1 MKKKIMS
8 LIFALVLTFALIPA
22 AMQVSANIPGHMYSF
37 AIKNDSS
44 LWAWGYNEYGQLGDG
59 TTENKS
65 APVKI
70 MDDVTAVSA
79 GLLHSFAIKSD
90 GSLWAWGD
98 NRLLA

>member
-8 LIFALVLTFALIPA
+8 LIFALLLTFALIPA
-22 AMQVSANIPGHMYSF
+22 AMQVSANTPGHMYSF
-37 AIKNDSS
+37 AIKNDGS